1 VNLAEPFIRRPV
13 MTTLI
18 SLAIIFFGLM
28 AYRMLPVSDLPNV
41 DFPTLVVN
49 ATLPGASPETMASSI
64 ATPLERQFSTIAGLD
79 QMTSTSMQG
88 QTSITLEFTL
98 DRNID
103 AAAQDVQA
111 AITAAQSL
119 LPQGMPSPPSY
130 EKVNPADKAILYLGL
145 SSPTLPLSQVDEYAE
160 TYLAERISMIS
171 GVAQVSVYGSQK
183 YAVRVQVDPQAL
195 AYRGIGIDEV
205 AQAVQNAN
213 VNLPTGTLYGSHQAV
228 TVHANGQLTDAA
240 AYRPI
245 IVAYRNGAPVRL
257 GEIGRVLDSV
267 ENDKVAGWVGNQR
280 AVVLAI
286 QRQPGTNTVEVV
298 NAIERILPAFR
309 AELPASVSITNLYS
323 RADSIQA
330 SVSDVQFTLLLTV
343 FLVVMVIFLF
353 LRNISATVIPS
364 AALPM
369 SIIATFAVMWALNY
383 TVDNLSLLAI
393 TLSVGFVVDDAIV
406 MLENIVRH
414 MEMGKGVMEAA
425 LDGSREIAFTILS
438 MTFSLAAVFIPV
450 LFLGGIMGR
459 LLHEFAVTIA
469 AAILVSGFVSL
480 SLTPMLCSRF
490 LRPPSSERHGRL
502 YVVTE
507 RAFER
512 LLNGYRRSLAAAMR
526 HRRFTL
532 AFALGLLAAT
542 VVLFKA
548 VPKGFLPS
556 EDQGQVLMFTKAA
569 QGISYDAMVKHQEA
583 VAEIIGRDPNVT
595 TYFSSAGATGFSGA
609 GNTGI
614 LFARLKPLG
623 ERKLS
628 VDQVMNE
635 MRPKVASVPGILAFL
650 QNPPPIQ
657 IGAKFTEATYQL
669 ALQSPNSDEL
679 YKYAQILERKMR
691 SMRELTDVT
700 SDLQISNPQVNV
712 VIDRDK
718 AHSLGISAESI
729 EDALDSAY
737 GERQISTI
745 YAPND
750 EYHVILEVEPKYQA
764 NPATLSLLYVRSKT
778 GQLVPIDT
786 VARLERTLGPLAIN
800 HSGQFTAVTISFN
813 VAPGVSLGKALDDV
827 KRLADDTVPASI
839 TTGFQGTAEE
849 FQSSMRNLGI
859 LLIMAILVIYIVLG
873 VLYES
878 FIHPITILSG
888 LPAAGFGALLT
899 LMIFHMELDLLA
911 FVGIIMLVGL
921 VKKNAI
927 MMIDFALDAQ
937 RNEGKSPAEAIFEG
951 SIIRFRPIMMT
962 TMAALMG
969 TLPIA
974 LGVGAGADSR
984 RPLGVA
990 VVGGLFFSQ
999 LLTLYITPVI
1009 YTYMESFHDWI
1020 TGRRKRGA
1028 ASKDL
1033 EPHLIAAARSEAQAQ
1048 RRRRAAL

>member
-1 VNLAEPFIRRPV
+1 MNLAGPFIRRPV

-18 SLAIIFFGLM
+18 SLAIVFFGLV
-28 AYRMLPVSDLPNV
+28 AYRTLPVSDLPNV
-41 DFPTLVVN
+41 DFPTLVVT
-49 ATLPGASPETMASSI
+49 AALPGASPETMASSI

-88 QTSITLEFTL
+88 QTSITLEFAL

-111 AITAAQSL
+111 AITAAESL

-171 GVAQVSVYGSQK
+171 GVAQVVVYGSQK
-183 YAVRVQVDPQAL
+183 YAVRVQVDPHAL

-205 AQAVQNAN
+205 AQAIQNAN
-213 VNLPTGTLYGSHQAV
+213 VNLPTGTLYGAHEAF

-240 AYRPI
+240 AYRPV

-257 GEIGRVLDSV
+257 EEIGRVIDGV
-267 ENDKVAGWVGNQR
+267 ENDKVAGWVGAQR

-298 NAIERILPAFR
+298 NAIDRMLPSLR
-309 AELPASVSITNLYS
+309 AELPASVTITNLYS

-330 SVSDVQFTLLLTV
+330 SVADVQFTLLLTV

-353 LRNISATVIPS
+353 LRNISATIIPS

-369 SIIATFAVMWALNY
+369 SIIATFGVMWALGY

-490 LRPPSSERHGRL
+490 LRPAAGERHGRVYL
-502 YVVTE
+502 ATE
-507 RAFER
+507 RAFDR
-512 LLNGYRRSLAAAMR
+512 MLAGYRRSLAAAMR
-526 HRRFTL
+526 HRRATL
-532 AFALGLLAAT
+532 ATALGLLLAT
-542 VVLFKA
+542 VGLFE
-548 VPKGFLPS
+548 VIPKGFLPS
-556 EDQGQVLMFTKAA
+556 EDQGQILMFTKAA
-569 QGISYDAMVKHQEA
+569 QGISFDAMVKHQEA
-583 VAEIIGRDPNVT
+583 VAKIVGEDPNVA

-609 GNTGI
+609 GNSGI

-623 ERKLS
+623 QRKLS

-635 MRPKVASVPGILAFL
+635 LRPKVARVPGILAFM

-657 IGAKFTEATYQL
+657 IGGKFTEATYQL
-669 ALQSPNSDEL
+669 ALQSPNSEEL
-679 YKYAQILERKMR
+679 YKYAQLLERKLKA
-691 SMRELTDVT
+691 MRELTDVT

-712 VIDRDK
+712 TIDRDK
-718 AHSLGISAESI
+718 AHSLGISAQAI

-737 GERQISTI
+737 GERQVSTI
-745 YAPND
+745 YAPNN
-750 EYHVILEVEPKYQA
+750 EYHVILQVEPQYQD
-764 NPATLSLLYVRSKT
+764 NPDTLALLYVRSQ
-778 GQLVPIDT
+778 GGRLVPLDT

-800 HSGQFTAVTISFN
+800 HQGQFTAVTISFN
-813 VAPGVSLGKALDDV
+813 IAPGISLGRALDDV
-827 KRLADDTVPASI
+827 KRVADDTVPASI
-839 TTGFQGTAEE
+839 STGFQGTAEE

-937 RNEGKSPAEAIFEG
+937 RSEGKSAAEAIFEG
-951 SIIRFRPIMMT
+951 SIVRFRPIMMT

-974 LGVGAGADSR
+974 LGTGAGADSR

-1009 YTYMESFHDWI
+1009 YTYMESFHEWV
-1020 TGRRKRGA
+1020 TARRRRGA
-1028 ASKDL
+1028 S
-1033 EPHLIAAARSEAQAQ
+1033 EPHLLAGGRREGAAP
-1048 RRRRAAL
+1048 RRRAAS